1 MNAVNQNPEQRKRW
15 LWSGRIL
22 LMILAAIVFSYLYK
36 QGISPVWAAVAIVC
50 CRGFFRFLYAIACFI
65 VTAAIIVA
73 ILSNLIY

>member
-15 LWSGRIL
+15 LWNGRIL
-22 LMILAAIVFSYLYK
+22 LLILAAIVFSYLHK
-36 QGISPVWAAVAIVC
+36 HGISPVWAAVGIVC
-50 CRGFFRFLYAIACFI
+50 CRGFFRFLYVIACFI